1 MNIFESANLFYKLA
15 TSNIKNT
22 LKSFAQE
29 VNSNS
34 EYIKKLHDALD
45 EAQSS
50 LFAAAT
56 VANNEF
62 KNNVTHKNVEKTMN
76 LLGSSAKFTNL
87 NDLKS
92 HIEKLDLLQSDL
104 LNQAMNLAGPVGS
117 SKTSSKVNELAK
129 EAGAFIT
136 QAKGYM
142 QKYLDDRSSWT
153 EMKTPKKIS
162 PQNTAKRYIELNDDD
177 ERVWYIK
184 DRIGGTSYR
193 ATSLNEI
200 RKFINDGRVSH
211 DAMVQRIG
219 GNGIWID
226 VKDVMNPASSSVI
239 ELDVPSKKVDFEL
252 D

>member
-15 TSNIKNT
+15 TSNIRKT

-56 VANNEF
+56 VANNEI
-62 KNNVTHKNVEKTMN
+62 KNDVTHKNVENTMN
-76 LLGSSAKFTNL
+76 LLGVSTKFTNL
-87 NDLKS
+87 NELKS
-92 HIEKLDLLQSDL
+92 HIEKLDSLQSDL
-104 LNQAMNLAGPVGS
+104 LNQSMNLAGPVGS
-117 SKTSSKVNELAK
+117 SKVSDKVNELAK
-129 EAGAFIT
+129 EAGTFIA
-136 QAKGYM
+136 QAKDYM

-153 EMKTPKKIS
+153 EMKSKKKTS
-162 PQNTAKRYIELNDDD
+162 PQNTTKRYIELNDDD
-177 ERVWYIK
+177 ERVWYVK
-184 DRIGGTSYR
+184 DRMRGTDYR

-200 RKFINDGRVSH
+200 RKFNNNGEISD

-219 GNGIWID
+219 DDKWID
-226 VKDVMNPASSSVI
+226 LNDVMNPPPSSVI